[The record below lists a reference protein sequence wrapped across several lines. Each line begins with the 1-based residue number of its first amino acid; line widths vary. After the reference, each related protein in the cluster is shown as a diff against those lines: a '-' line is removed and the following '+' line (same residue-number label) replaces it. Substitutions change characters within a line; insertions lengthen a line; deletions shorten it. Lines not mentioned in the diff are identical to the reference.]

1 MYKKQRNEIQT
12 AMQTAQAGP
21 KIDALLRGLTAIEIE
36 VLKSKLIK
44 PDDLRPVINLGR
56 GVAPDDS
63 KQVNEN

>member
-1 MYKKQRNEIQT
+1 MHKKQRNAIQT
-12 AMQTAQAGP
+12 AILTGQAGA

-36 VLKSKLIK
+36 VLKSRLIN

-56 GVAPDDS
+56 GIAPDDS